1 MIDIN
6 YRASQRGKAAADFI
20 YKLKIVE
27 VEAEESQFFL
37 ELVHQI
43 TITEKAEAEELLNR
57 LPKEAS

>member
-1 MIDIN
+1 M
-6 YRASQRGKAAADFI
+6 
-20 YKLKIVE
+20 E

-37 ELVHQI
+37 ELVQQI

>member
-43 TITEKAEAEELLNR
+43 TISENA
-57 LPKEAS
+57 